1 MAAGRTAVGA
11 RKAALAK
18 GRRKRAFMMGY
29 LGCCGSCEPR
39 EMSDDGVAVAGGFVV
54 VVLLLPVRKSSHS
67 CRSEHTASVHRAWHH
82 HFPSPDLTFLF
93 FTLHTKMA
101 IENILILGVR
111 HHHHHLMTAT
121 TRLLTY
127 PSQPLALPPNPHK
140 LPVQHKPLIL
150 IQQHCSGDSDL
161 QISIIN
167 AVIAARVKRFVPNES
182 SHDSLNKQLQARLPK
197 HAERAKAINHL
208 KNLSDASPNFGWMAV
223 ATGYTLDTKIV
234 NDNMGV
240 NMEWQSATFH
250 GTGMGLFAAS
260 SLARVGQ
267 VVARLLAHWEK
278 TKNQYIYAAGATI
291 SANQALK
298 SVEEMTGQ
306 EFAVGSYGV
315 EECVEEGPKW
325 IERGYPDSGLAL
337 PERNILYDDQLN
349 SSAPFGTYNAND
361 MLGLAPESANSMVT
375 EAYHRLKNL
384 GKLGCACAT

>member
-1 MAAGRTAVGA
+1 
-11 RKAALAK
+11 
-18 GRRKRAFMMGY
+18 
-29 LGCCGSCEPR
+29 
-39 EMSDDGVAVAGGFVV
+39 
-54 VVLLLPVRKSSHS
+54 
-67 CRSEHTASVHRAWHH
+67 
-82 HFPSPDLTFLF
+82 
-93 FTLHTKMA
+93 MA

-140 LPVQHKPLIL
+140 LPVQHKTSDFNPAALQSAFAGCDIIL
-150 IQQHCSGDSDL
+150 NTIAGGDSDL